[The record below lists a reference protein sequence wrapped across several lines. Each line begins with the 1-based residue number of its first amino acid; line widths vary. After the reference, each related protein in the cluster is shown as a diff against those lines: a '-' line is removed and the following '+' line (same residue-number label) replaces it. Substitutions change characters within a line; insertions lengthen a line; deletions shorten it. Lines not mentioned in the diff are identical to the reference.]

1 MAKEK
6 EVDNKLQNVL
16 DKLDKIYGKGTLMRM
31 SDKPKI
37 DYDVISTGSIQLDAA
52 IGIGGLPKGRIVEIF
67 GPESSGKTT
76 LAIHLMAE
84 AQKLGN
90 NVGFIDAEYAFD
102 LKYAKNLGVDV
113 NSLFINQP
121 SSGEQALE
129 ILHAMVE
136 SGQFGVIV
144 VDSVAALTPQKE
156 IDGEIG
162 DAHMGLLARLMG
174 QAMRKLTSS
183 ISTSNTLVIFINQV
197 RDIIG
202 GMSFGPTTTTPGGRA
217 LRFASSIRMEI
228 KRIGSEKSGDEIT
241 ANKTKV
247 KIVKNKM
254 APPFIEAEFNILFGV
269 GIDKFCEIIE
279 LAVEN
284 NILKKAGGGWFS
296 YIEQNGDITKLG
308 QGIENLKE
316 TLNDN
321 PELYETIKNRVKEL
335 FN

>member
-1 MAKEK
+1 MAKEQENK
-6 EVDNKLQNVL
+6 KLQDVL

-37 DYDVISTGSIQLDAA
+37 DYDVISTSSIQLDAA

-84 AQKLGN
+84 AQKLGD

-102 LKYAKNLGVDV
+102 LKYAMNLGVNIDT
-113 NSLFINQP
+113 LFINQP
-121 SSGEQALE
+121 SNGEQALE
-129 ILHAMVE
+129 ILNTMVE
-136 SGQFGVIV
+136 SGQFGLIV
-144 VDSVAALTPQKE
+144 VDSVAALTPQAE
-156 IDGEIG
+156 INGEMG
-162 DAHMGLLARLMG
+162 DKHMGLLARLMG
-174 QAMRKLTSS
+174 QAMRKLTSTV
-183 ISTSNTLVIFINQV
+183 STSNTLVIFINQI

-217 LRFASSIRMEI
+217 LRFASSVRMEI
-228 KRIGSEKSGDEIT
+228 KRIGSEKTGDEIV

-254 APPFIEAEFNILFGV
+254 APPFMEAEFNILFGI
-269 GIDKFCEIIE
+269 GIDKFGEIID

-296 YIEQNGDITKLG
+296 YIESNGNVTKLG
-308 QGIENLKE
+308 QGLENLKE

-321 PELYETIKNRVKEL
+321 PDLMEIITNRVKDL
-335 FN
+335 FK